1 MNKLDTVKYSD
12 ILKAKKVISNNIIE
26 TPLIYD
32 YFLSNKFKAKVYLK
46 LENIQRTG
54 SFKIRGA
61 LYNIHESKEKIKN
74 NGVLAWSS
82 GNHAQGV
89 AEAAKIFNIKSKI
102 IMPID
107 APEVKISGTR
117 LRGAKIIFYNRK
129 KDNREEIGYEIA
141 KKENLLIIPPY
152 DHKLTIAGQ
161 GTVGLEITHQI
172 KKHKLIPDNLL
183 IPTGGG
189 GLISG
194 SAIAIKENFKN
205 CNIYSVEPKHYDDY
219 ARSLI
224 TKKIVQNKSNVTSIC
239 DSLLS
244 NKPGKI
250 TFNIN
255 KNLLEK
261 GISVNEKQV
270 LNAIKYA
277 YNNLGIVV
285 EPGGAVGLAAILNQ
299 KIDIKNS
306 TTIAVLSGS
315 NIDTKIFKKSL
326 IF

>member
-1 MNKLDTVKYSD
+1 
-12 ILKAKKVISNNIIE
+12 
-26 TPLIYD
+26 
-32 YFLSNKFKAKVYLK
+32 
-46 LENIQRTG
+46 
-54 SFKIRGA
+54 
-61 LYNIHESKEKIKN
+61 
-74 NGVLAWSS
+74 
-82 GNHAQGV
+82 
-89 AEAAKIFNIKSKI
+89 
-102 IMPID
+102 MPID
-107 APEVKISGTR
+107 APEVKKISGTR
-117 LRGAKIIFYNRK
+117 LRGGKIIFYNRK
-129 KDNREEIGYEIA
+129 KDNREEIGYEIV

-161 GTVGLEITHQI
+161 GTVGLEIAHQI

-224 TKKIVQNKSNVTSIC
+224 TKKIVQNKSNVSSIC

-255 KNLLEK
+255 SFFLEK

-285 EPGGAVGLAAILNQ
+285 EARRSCRSSCNIKPKNRHKKLN
-299 KIDIKNS
+299 NYCRF
-306 TTIAVLSGS
+306 VR
-315 NIDTKIFKKSL
+315 FKYRYEN
-326 IF
+326 F